1 MKNLKIKLLTGA
13 LCAALVLSLAACTQ
27 TEKPSSSAPPASA
40 TPEVSEATPAPETD
54 PTPAPEESTDGD
66 ITPTAAPEGENE
78 DHGTGLPA
86 PEAGSPEFAASFA
99 ENPIDAQYASDMEL
113 AGSVAQMVA
122 ACNTAAES
130 WQAQIESVYTQIL
143 ERGSDDVV
151 EQATENQSHWV
162 NEQSTALEEIRES
175 VSESD
180 SMAALTVAENIMLYY
195 RSHAIELCAVLY
207 EIDGALAFG

>member
-27 TEKPSSSAPPASA
+27 TEGSSTPQASA
-40 TPEVSEATPAPETD
+40 TPEASEATPAPETD

-78 DHGTGLPA
+78 THGTGLPA
-86 PEAGSPEFAASFA
+86 PEAGSPEFVSAFA
-99 ENPIDAQYASDMEL
+99 ENPIDAQYASDMEI

-122 ACNTAAES
+122 ACNTASES

-151 EQATENQSHWV
+151 EQATEDQSHWV
-162 NEQSTALEEIRES
+162 NEQSTVLEEIRES
-175 VSESD
+175 VSEED

-195 RSHAIELCAVLY
+195 RSHAIELCATLY
-207 EIDGALAFG
+207 EIDGAIAFG